1 MGNLYWSCNDRFS
14 LPGDD
19 EDLVEGDS
27 RPPPRDSVLTE
38 PVPRLARV
46 RDSIGLRVSHVTA
59 LQQLRTGLG
68 YYIARYFSISKT
80 R

>member
-27 RPPPRDSVLTE
+27 RPLETRF
-38 PVPRLARV
+38 
-46 RDSIGLRVSHVTA
+46 
-59 LQQLRTGLG
+59 LQNQYPDWREYATQSG
-68 YYIARYFSISKT
+68 FESPT
-80 R
+80 